1 MKSIF
6 KDNKGWGIADEF
18 KIIAVLAL
26 ALVVAVVLINRN
38 FGGADLDEIT
48 FTTEEI
54 VLNAA
59 SEYVSDNYGSI
70 NDGDELIVRDEN
82 LIDDGYLDASDI
94 EGCEWAIHIIG
105 DDYTAYSECG

>member
-1 MKSIF
+1 MKNIL
-6 KDNKGWGIADEF
+6 KDNGGWGIADEF

-26 ALVVAVVLINRN
+26 ALIVAIFLISRN

-48 FTTEEI
+48 LTTEEI

-59 SEYVSDNYGSI
+59 SDYVSANYGSI
-70 NDGDELIVRDEN
+70 KDGDELIIRDSN
-82 LIDDGYLDASDI
+82 LIDDGYLDASEI
-94 EGCEWAIHIIG
+94 EGCEWAVHVIG